1 MADPDAYA
9 IASIVLYS
17 RIWAE
22 LERLHAAAAPPE
34 LHSQILRLEIHL
46 LIQACDS
53 WRWRGLMSAPQRHTL
68 QQTLANVLHR
78 LGASEEGI
86 CAAAAGAAQDRLL
99 DAVLDQYATLQDVTA
114 SAQIDRIAVRTSR
127 LHTQPSAHDNASNIV
142 RLRWLNP
149 RPHL

>member
-53 WRWRGLMSAPQRHTL
+53 WRWRGLMSPPQRRAL
-68 QQTLANVLHR
+68 QQTLADVLHR
-78 LGASEEGI
+78 LAACDSGI
-86 CAAAAGAAQDRLL
+86 CAAAAGAAQNRLL
-99 DAVLDQYATLQDVTA
+99 DAVLDQCATLRS
-114 SAQIDRIAVRTSR
+114 SAPQAAGI
-127 LHTQPSAHDNASNIV
+127 
-142 RLRWLNP
+142 LRQLQ
-149 RPHL
+149 RYC

>member
-22 LERLHAAAAPPE
+22 LERLHDAVEAPA
-34 LHSQILRLEIHL
+34 LLSQILRLEIHL
-46 LIQACDS
+46 LMQACES
-53 WRWRGLMSAPQRHTL
+53 WRWRSLMSASQRRAL
-68 QQTLANVLHR
+68 RQTLTDVLHR
-78 LGASEEGI
+78 LGGSEQGI
-86 CAAAAGAAQDRLL
+86 GAAAANLAQDRLL
-99 DAVLDQYATLQDVTA
+99 DAVLDQYTTLQALTA

-127 LHTQPSAHDNASNIV
+127 LPTQPSAHDNASNIV
-142 RLRWLNP
+142 RLRWPNP